1 MPSPRVLVVIARY
14 ERRHTNY
21 LHALAQHAELLIAV
35 SGEADPGSVDIA
47 RAEGLD
53 LRSIGTLG
61 LPRIQDRLASLVEE
75 HRPEVVHLGW
85 FGHEQLTTVAREVVS
100 NSTRILFEC
109 RDPLSVL
116 AAGLE
121 VSGPQPV
128 EIERAALLAADAHVF
143 VSRAVRDHLAALHHL
158 DLSAATIVPQGLAA
172 RTLAAP
178 APKLSARDG
187 RVHVVLV
194 GTASADPTTGRCY
207 LEFIHQLVSTGVVV
221 HSHFFEAKPGAM
233 DAYRALAARVGDYH
247 YHDAISDRDGTE
259 LSRTLTRYDL
269 MAIEYL
275 DGTINDATLAVVMP
289 AKTASAWAHG
299 ALPVVVPRPF
309 RGVVEWIEEY
319 GLGFVVDDWSQLA
332 EIARDRAAIDRAT
345 AACLAQR
352 HRFTHEAAAEQI
364 AACYG
369 ALVANSAP

>member
-21 LHALAQHAELLIAV
+21 LHALAEHADLVVAV
-35 SGEADPGSVDIA
+35 SGEADPGSVEIA

-53 LRSIGTLG
+53 LRPIGTLG
-61 LPRIQDRLASLVEE
+61 LPRIQARLAALVEE
-75 HRPEVVHLGW
+75 HQPAVVHLGW
-85 FGHEQLTTVAREVVS
+85 FGHEQLTTVAREIVP
-100 NSTRILFEC
+100 TATGILFEC

-116 AAGLE
+116 AADLD
-121 VSGPQPV
+121 VPGPRPV
-128 EIERAALLAADAHVF
+128 DLERAALLAADAHVF

-172 RTLAAP
+172 RTLADP

-194 GTASADPTTGRCY
+194 GTASADPATGRCY
-207 LEFIHQLVSTGVVV
+207 LPFIRQLVSTGVVV
-221 HSHFFEAKPGAM
+221 HSHFFEARPGAN

-259 LSRTLTRYDL
+259 LSRTLTTYDL

-275 DGTINDATLAVVMP
+275 EGTINDATLAVVMP

-299 ALPVVVPRPF
+299 ALPVVVPRAY
-309 RGVVEWIEEY
+309 RGVVEWVEEY
-319 GLGFVVDDWSQLA
+319 GLGFVVDDWAQLSS
-332 EIARDRAAIDRAT
+332 IAGDRTAIDRAT
-345 AACLAQR
+345 AACLAER
-352 HRFTHEAAAEQI
+352 HRFTHEAAAVQI
-364 AACYG
+364 AACYQRLR
-369 ALVANSAP
+369 ATSRR